1 MFAAIFLS
9 LTSLAAAASA
19 APIDGGDW
27 PRVAPDSVGLA
38 PAALDALDADF
49 RTGAIPLVDS
59 ILVLRCGSL
68 AFERHYVHDYA
79 AIYTQ
84 EAQQVGPLNPHRTG
98 PYNYFDPAWH
108 PYWHGT
114 DAHSLQSVTKS
125 VTSATFGAAIL
136 RGDFK
141 ASLDTPV
148 LHWFDP
154 ARVQHIDARKRAMTL
169 RHLLT
174 MSSGLDWDEDLPY
187 ADPKNA
193 ASRMEATRD
202 WVKFVIDRPMA
213 YEPGTHFAYSSGVSE
228 LLADIFRKETGQDLE
243 DYARNHLFE
252 PLGIH
257 GYHWKRTPLGEV
269 DTEGGLFLPDY
280 SLAKIGELYR
290 QLGVW
295 HGVRL
300 LGEEWVRDSV
310 SPHVDVGQ
318 GYQYGYQWWL
328 VPYGDGTRQAW
339 SGLGFGGQ
347 YVFVM
352 PEDGVV
358 AVSTAWAIL
367 DPKYY
372 EKTVLEKLRTAVQ
385 PHVCQAGLPRAAT
398 AADAIFIDGDAAH
411 HGVAEVS
418 AAFVP
423 SAASQNP
430 E

>member
-1 MFAAIFLS
+1 M
-9 LTSLAAAASA
+9 
-19 APIDGGDW
+19 
-27 PRVAPDSVGLA
+27 
-38 PAALDALDADF
+38 
-49 RTGAIPLVDS
+49 
-59 ILVLRCGSL
+59 
-68 AFERHYVHDYA
+68 
-79 AIYTQ
+79 
-84 EAQQVGPLNPHRTG
+84 
-98 PYNYFDPAWH
+98 
-108 PYWHGT
+108 
-114 DAHSLQSVTKS
+114 
-125 VTSATFGAAIL
+125 TSATFGVAIL
-136 RGDFK
+136 QGDFK

-148 LHWFDP
+148 LHWFDS
-154 ARVQHIDARKRAMTL
+154 ARVEHIDARKRAMTL

-174 MSSGLDWDEDLPY
+174 MTSGLDWNEDLPY

-193 ASRMEATRD
+193 ASRMESMRD

-243 DYARNHLFE
+243 DYARNHLFA
-252 PLGIH
+252 PLGINA
-257 GYHWKRTPLGEV
+257 YHWKRTPLGEV

-328 VPYGDGTRQAW
+328 VPYGDGARQAW

-367 DPKYY
+367 DPRYY
-372 EKTVLEKLRTAVQ
+372 EKTVLDKLRTAVQ
-385 PHVCQAGLPRAAT
+385 PHVCQAGPPRVAT
-398 AADAIFIDGDAAH
+398 AAAARAVRSTELAFARAMADRDFDAFVSHVSADAVFIDDDAAH

-418 AAFVP
+418 AAWKSLFRNPKPPFSWAPDDVEVLASGDLAP
-423 SAASQNP
+423 STGPVSVNGRVVGRFNSIWRLEADGTWRIVFDKGERVCPDAPGAAGQTS